1 MTYAKK
7 GTLARPNSELHVANI
22 WHRIARFPLHHPHK
36 FRAIQGHLLSQAYYT
51 FVTTMTPT
59 KKRLEKEFHGL
70 RTSAG
75 VHEGYSVQLKNGEI
89 FEWTGSIHGLE
100 NSPYEGGTFAFH
112 MQFTDDY
119 PEEPPKIHFTT
130 KIYHPNV
137 TGRTGAISWNMI
149 GSEWHRN
156 DTVEK
161 VLIGLR
167 RLLER
172 PELESAVEID
182 IANEYANQRDM
193 FERKARIWTTKTAHE
208 GSS

>member
-1 MTYAKK
+1 
-7 GTLARPNSELHVANI
+7 
-22 WHRIARFPLHHPHK
+22 
-36 FRAIQGHLLSQAYYT
+36 
-51 FVTTMTPT
+51 MTPT
-59 KKRLEKEFHGL
+59 KKRLEKEFQSL
-70 RTSAG
+70 RTSGG
-75 VHEGYSVQLKNGEI
+75 VHEGYSVQLKNGDI
-89 FEWTGSIHGLE
+89 FEWTGFIQALE

-112 MQFTDDY
+112 TQFTEAY
-119 PEEPPKIHFTT
+119 PEEPPKFHFTT

-137 TGRTGAISWNMI
+137 NGRTGTVSWKMI

-182 IANEYANQRDM
+182 IANEYANQRDV
-193 FERKARIWTTKTAHE
+193 FERKARMWTAKTAH
-208 GSS
+208 GVST

>member
-1 MTYAKK
+1 
-7 GTLARPNSELHVANI
+7 
-22 WHRIARFPLHHPHK
+22 
-36 FRAIQGHLLSQAYYT
+36 
-51 FVTTMTPT
+51 MTPT

-70 RTSAG
+70 RDSAA
-75 VHEGYSVQLKNGEI
+75 VHQGYTVQLKNGEI
-89 FEWTGSIHGLE
+89 FEWTGFIHGLE

-112 MQFTDDY
+112 MQFTDAY
-119 PEEPPKIHFTT
+119 PEEPPKIQFTT

-137 TGRTGAISWNMI
+137 NGRTGAIGWNMI

-167 RLLER
+167 RLLEK

-182 IANEYANQRDM
+182 IANEYANQSEI
-193 FERKARIWTTKTAHE
+193 FERKARMWTAKSAHE
-208 GSS
+208 GSA